1 MAAKQFGDFYT
12 HTLLIEQSTVRW
24 VACLTMNK
32 MSGADMNREIIIYNE
47 HVKRTLIWLN
57 FVTYIYNVHCAKH
70 FGANSK
76 NDICFCWVRYKNPI
90 YLMEENQLILPES
103 HHRVFCKPTQCFDC
117 SGKLKIVSDCN
128 CLSKDVTAS
137 KYFNRGVLACMRV
150 PVPPYNCKC
159 PQHTCSSGYTIKIY
173 F

>member
-76 NDICFCWVRYKNPI
+76 NDVCFCWVRYKSLI
-90 YLMEENQLILPES
+90 YILNSPFIADPFLVS
-103 HHRVFCKPTQCFDC
+103 FRYIYKIVCARRICTPTQV
-117 SGKLKIVSDCN
+117 SLKMIG
-128 CLSKDVTAS
+128 TAQA
-137 KYFNRGVLACMRV
+137 YLYRYLHECTERMLM
-150 PVPPYNCKC
+150 PY
-159 PQHTCSSGYTIKIY
+159 TRR
-173 F
+173 